1 MSKKI
6 QCAVK
11 FLMKVTDP
19 LKESGGTQSMGG
31 GMEETKKGEM
41 DTGAVRINS
50 QNYQELEESTGDS
63 FYHFYKVRI

>member
-1 MSKKI
+1 
-6 QCAVK
+6 
-11 FLMKVTDP
+11 MKVADP

-31 GMEETKKGEM
+31 GMEET
-41 DTGAVRINS
+41 INS